1 MSRSKMKYIE
11 DVFIN
16 IKKANSEGL
25 AYPDFLLDHILSE
38 WQDVQID
45 LIDPDVC
52 LKVDSSLS
60 YCGCI
65 APPTELRQLVYV
77 YHSSGDFD
85 YETIALLVRITQN
98 VGAESWVWESLI
110 SLELERDCGLE
121 RQAYL
126 ESLNAIADRIEAE
139 WAFCEELLTA

>member
-1 MSRSKMKYIE
+1 MRIKDK
-11 DVFIN
+11 FIN
-16 IKKANSEGL
+16 VKKTNSEGL

-38 WQDVQID
+38 WRGVQIG

-65 APPTELRQLVYV
+65 VPKAELRQLVYV
-77 YHSSGDFD
+77 YHGSNDFD

-98 VGAESWVWESLI
+98 VGAESWVWENLI

-121 RQAYL
+121 RAAYL
-126 ESLNAIADRIEAE
+126 DALKAMTQRIEAE

>member
-1 MSRSKMKYIE
+1 MYFE
-11 DVFIN
+11 GVFIN

-38 WQDVQID
+38 WKDVQID

-65 APPTELRQLVYV
+65 APSTQLRQLVYV
-77 YHSSGDFD
+77 YNGSGDFD

-98 VGAESWVWESLI
+98 LGADSFVWESLI

-121 RQAYL
+121 REVYL
-126 ESLNAIADRIEAE
+126 ESLKTIADRIEAE
-139 WAFCEELLTA
+139 WTFCQKLLTA

>member
-1 MSRSKMKYIE
+1 MYFE
-11 DVFIN
+11 GVFIN
-16 IKKANSEGL
+16 IKKANSKDL
-25 AYPDFLLDHILSE
+25 AYPDFLIDHILSE

-65 APPTELRQLVYV
+65 TPSTELRQLVYV
-77 YHSSGDFD
+77 YHGSGDFD
-85 YETIALLVRITQN
+85 YETIALLIRITQN

-121 RQAYL
+121 REVYL
-126 ESLNAIADRIEAE
+126 KSLEAIVERIEAE
-139 WAFCEELLTA
+139 WAFCEELLSA

>member
-1 MSRSKMKYIE
+1 MMYIE

-45 LIDPDVC
+45 LIDPDVS
-52 LKVDSSLS
+52 KVDSGLS

-65 APPTELRQLVYV
+65 APSSDLRQLVYV
-77 YHSSGDFD
+77 YNSSGDFD
-85 YETIALLVRITQN
+85 YKRLL
-98 VGAESWVWESLI
+98 
-110 SLELERDCGLE
+110 C
-121 RQAYL
+121 
-126 ESLNAIADRIEAE
+126 
-139 WAFCEELLTA
+139 

>member
-1 MSRSKMKYIE
+1 VRIKDK
-11 DVFIN
+11 FIN
-16 IKKANSEGL
+16 VKKTNSEGL

-38 WQDVQID
+38 WRGVQIG

-65 APPTELRQLVYV
+65 APKAELRQLVYV
-77 YHSSGDFD
+77 YHGSNDFD

-98 VGAESWVWESLI
+98 VGAESWVWENLI

-121 RQAYL
+121 RDAYL
-126 ESLNAIADRIEAE
+126 DALNAMTQRIEAE

>member
-1 MSRSKMKYIE
+1 M
-11 DVFIN
+11 
-16 IKKANSEGL
+16 
-25 AYPDFLLDHILSE
+25 
-38 WQDVQID
+38 
-45 LIDPDVC
+45 
-52 LKVDSSLS
+52 
-60 YCGCI
+60 
-65 APPTELRQLVYV
+65 VYV

>member
-1 MSRSKMKYIE
+1 MRIKDI
-11 DVFIN
+11 FIN
-16 IKKANSEGL
+16 VKKTNSEGL

-38 WQDVQID
+38 WRGVQIG

-65 APPTELRQLVYV
+65 APKAELRQLVYV
-77 YHSSGDFD
+77 YHGSNDFD

-98 VGAESWVWESLI
+98 VGAESWVWENLI

-121 RQAYL
+121 RDAYL
-126 ESLNAIADRIEAE
+126 DALNAMTQRIEAE

>member
-1 MSRSKMKYIE
+1 MRIKDK
-11 DVFIN
+11 FIN
-16 IKKANSEGL
+16 VKKTNSEGL

-38 WQDVQID
+38 WRGVQIG

-65 APPTELRQLVYV
+65 APKAELRQLVYV
-77 YHSSGDFD
+77 YHGSNDFD

-98 VGAESWVWESLI
+98 VGAESWVWENLI

-121 RQAYL
+121 RDAYL
-126 ESLNAIADRIEAE
+126 DALNAMTQRIEAE